1 METLKVDLTQLRQ
14 TIVVYETATDDLQT
28 SFNELE
34 TAMNTLKNSGW
45 KSGASTKYFS
55 TYDTSWKN
63 NMERQL
69 KIINHLKSC
78 LGVAEVE
85 YQTLYNQVNSIGK
98 NL

>member
-55 TYDTSWKN
+55 TYDTSWKK

-69 KIINHLKSC
+69 KIMKHLKSC
-78 LGVAEVE
+78 LGAAEIE
-85 YQTLYNQVNSIGK
+85 YQALYNQVNTLGK